1 MSNETSDSP
10 SPSPSE
16 ARSQWSGRY
25 VHNGGAGDSLVASD
39 GSSNRPEPAT
49 IHDLDD
55 PIFVDETEAPSAPE
69 ALKLRFTLHVDVDG
83 SDPLQ
88 VVSATVSEGSGPAIH
103 LIGQVT
109 ENAASASGDGRDLVV
124 ESFSAVWPGTG
135 ERIERLELALAGAG
149 LGAPTAAVTFV
160 AASGRRH
167 GPFTAAQV
175 STFFREVE
183 VEIDREDV
191 ALAAEPYDTHT
202 HPDRPANLPRELL
215 TLESAFAKSGIRVT
229 RSAAESVI
237 DVSEAGD
244 DRRWSER
251 ELHDAMQQHWDAFAN
266 RPQWKMWIFLAQL
279 AEDDGLGGV
288 MFDGNIDE
296 PGGVDRQGT
305 ALFTRSPFFHSP
317 DGAYPLANPPAA
329 EAARRELFFNLIHET
344 GHAFNLAH
352 SFDKTHPGGVA
363 WSAPPWM
370 RLTASPQALSWMN
383 YPDQA
388 SPPRGSL
395 KAKSFYDRFRFRF
408 DDNENLFL
416 RHAPERFV
424 QMGNAAWFT
433 NHARVTRGSLDP
445 RLALVVR
452 ARKKV
457 FELGEPVS
465 VELRLGNVSDGV
477 VTVHGGL
484 APREGFVQLA
494 ITNPRGERRPF
505 LPILHTRSTVT
516 AIPLEPAKALYE
528 PVTLNIGAFGSPFK
542 EPGAYRVEASFTNFD
557 GSTAAGVMQ
566 LYVRPP
572 ANYDD
577 LMAVNE
583 LFGARLGSVLY
594 LGGSRVLEDVAD
606 KIDRICGKL
615 GGKHPA
621 QIHLR
626 AARSLA
632 YDAKFKVME
641 PGSRRVEVLD
651 ADPGFVQRMLA
662 PIVADAKKAADTLG
676 HILFERLMK
685 SYVACAVEDGKKPA
699 ARIAQKAMVSLFKDR
714 KVLRSVLKRAE
725 ARLKELT

>member
-1 MSNETSDSP
+1 MSNPTSESP

-16 ARSQWSGRY
+16 SRFQWSGRY
-25 VHNGGAGDSLVASD
+25 VYGGGAGDSVVASD
-39 GSSNRPEPAT
+39 ATATPLEPAT
-49 IHDLDD
+49 LHDLAG
-55 PIFVDETEAPSAPE
+55 PIFIDESEAPPAPG
-69 ALKLRFTLHVDVDG
+69 ALELRFTLHVDVDG
-83 SDPLQ
+83 TDPLH
-88 VVSATVSEGSGPAIH
+88 VVSATVSESTQPATH
-103 LIGQVT
+103 LIGRVT
-109 ENAASASGDGRDLVV
+109 ANDVAASGGRDLVV

-135 ERIERLELALAGAG
+135 ERVERLEISLAGGG
-149 LGAPTAAVTFV
+149 LATPTATVTFV

-167 GPFTAAQV
+167 GPFTATQT
-175 STFFREVE
+175 STYFRQIEVE
-183 VEIDREDV
+183 VDREDG
-191 ALAAEPYDTHT
+191 APEAEPYDTHA
-202 HPDRPANLPRELL
+202 HPDRPANLPREVL
-215 TLESAFAKSGIRVT
+215 TLESAFAKSGILLS
-229 RSAAESVI
+229 RSAAGNVI
-237 DVSEAGD
+237 DVAEAGD

-251 ELHDAMQQHWDAFAN
+251 ELHDAMRQHWEAFAN

-279 AEDDGLGGV
+279 AGDDGLGGV

-305 ALFTRSPFFHSP
+305 ALFTKSPFFHAP
-317 DGAYPLANPPAA
+317 DGGYPQANPPAA

-352 SFDKTHPGGVA
+352 SFDKTHPIGVA

-370 RLTASPQALSWMN
+370 RLTASSQALSWMN

-388 SPPRGSL
+388 SPPQGSL
-395 KAKSFYDRFRFRF
+395 KAKYFYDRFCFRF

-416 RHAPERFV
+416 RHAPERFI

-445 RLALVVR
+445 RLRLVVR
-452 ARKKV
+452 ARKRV

-484 APREGFVQLA
+484 ALHEGFVQLA

-505 LPILHTRSTVT
+505 LPVMHTRCTVKAT
-516 AIPLEPAKALYE
+516 SLEPQKALYE
-528 PVTLNIGAFGSPFK
+528 PIRLTIGTFGSPFK

-572 ANYDD
+572 ANHDD
-577 LMAVNE
+577 LMTVNE
-583 LFGARLGSVLY
+583 LFAARVGSVLY
-594 LGGSRVLEDVAD
+594 LGGSRVLEDVM
-606 KIDRICGKL
+606 DRIDHVCAKL
-615 GGKHPA
+615 GEKHPA
-621 QIHLR
+621 QVHLR

-632 YDAKFKVME
+632 FGGKFKVVA
-641 PGSRRVEVLD
+641 PGARRVKVLE
-651 ADPGFVQRMLA
+651 ADPGFVQQTLA
-662 PIVADAKKAADTLG
+662 PVIADAKSAADTLG
-676 HILFERLMK
+676 HIFFEKMMK
-685 SYVACAVEDGKKPA
+685 SYVSSAVEDGKKA
-699 ARIAQKAMVSLFKDR
+699 AAKAAQKTVVSIFKDH
-714 KVLRSVLKRAE
+714 KVLRSVLQRAE